1 MKIEELLTAI
11 IATKLDFMYYKD
23 DDTLDYEQ
31 FFKKAN
37 SYLNN
42 VRKIKA
48 NLELKKQASNEKVQ
62 SANLSYQ
69 KRMSWFVA
77 ILAIIQI
84 WLAVTFQQISN
95 FINWILSFEIS

>member
-1 MKIEELLTAI
+1 MELLKIEELLTAI
-11 IATKLDFMYYKD
+11 IASKLDFMHYQGG
-23 DDTLDYEQ
+23 DTLNYEQ
-31 FFKKAN
+31 FFKKAD

-42 VRKIKA
+42 VQKIKA

-77 ILAIIQI
+77 VLAIIQI
-84 WLAVTFQQISN
+84 WLAVSFQQISN
-95 FINWILSFEIS
+95 FINWISSL